1 MIKSMTGFSSLTRD
15 DGVVAVGV
23 TVRSVNHRYLDVQVR
38 VPQGF
43 VGLEHDL
50 RELVGKYVTRGRIE
64 IAVTVKSINP
74 PTVKVDI
81 NKSLVSALVD
91 AAESDAVRRSVEGG
105 WTVGDLL
112 RFPKV
117 ITVTEQ
123 CSDPTADKKLHL
135 AVRVSVDDALG
146 ELDAMRC
153 KEGEFLGSDLD
164 GMHEALAVLV
174 NRIEAEAISG
184 QAALEERLS
193 TRVAELSTETVED
206 SSALA
211 QEVVRWVA
219 RTDIHE
225 ELSRLRGHLNHWLE
239 LVGAS
244 DACGRRLDF
253 LLQEMNREVNTI
265 GSKASGSAMSQ
276 LIVGTKAELEKLR
289 EQVQNVE

>member
-1 MIKSMTGFSSLTRD
+1 MIKSMTGFASLTRGD
-15 DGVVAVGV
+15 EVVAIGV

-43 VGLEHDL
+43 VRLEHDL
-50 RELVGKYVTRGRIE
+50 RELASKHVTRGRIE
-64 IAVTVKSINP
+64 IAVTLKPMNP
-74 PTVKVDI
+74 PTVKVEI
-81 NKSLVSALVD
+81 NESLVSALVD
-91 AAESDAVRRSVEGG
+91 AAASDAVRGSVEGG

-117 ITVTEQ
+117 ITVNEQ
-123 CSDPTADKKLHL
+123 CSDPGTDKKLHV
-135 AVRVSVDDALG
+135 AVKVAVDDALG
-146 ELDAMRC
+146 ELDSMRC
-153 KEGEFLGSDLD
+153 KEGEFLCTDLD
-164 GMHEALAVLV
+164 GMHDALAELV
-174 NRIEAEAISG
+174 NRIEVEAISG

-193 TRVAELSTETVED
+193 TRVAELSTETTYD

-225 ELSRLRGHLNHWLE
+225 ELSRLRGHFNHWLE
-239 LVGAS
+239 LVGAP

-265 GSKASGSAMSQ
+265 GSKAGGVAMSQ
-276 LIVGTKAELEKLR
+276 LIVGAKAELEKLR